1 MLLFTVVFFDS
12 LVYSTVVCGQGMSK
26 FYQLYV
32 ELKLLLT
39 CPVYHLW
46 KSALI
51 PTVESLSYLGRVL
64 SKPEFWNQWLYL
76 HISGWIS
83 YIQVA

>member
-1 MLLFTVVFFDS
+1 MIVLFTI
-12 LVYSTVVCGQGMSK
+12 VCGQGMNK

-46 KSALI
+46 KSVLI
-51 PTVESLSYLGRVL
+51 PTVEYLSYLGRVL
-64 SKPEFWNQWLYL
+64 SKPVFWNQWLYL